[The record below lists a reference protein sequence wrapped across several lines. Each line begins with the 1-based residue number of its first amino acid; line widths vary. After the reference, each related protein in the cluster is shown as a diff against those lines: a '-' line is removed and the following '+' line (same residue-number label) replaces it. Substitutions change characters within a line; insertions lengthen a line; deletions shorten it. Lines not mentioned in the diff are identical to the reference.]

1 VKPVVYCAT
10 CATKLDERDSEGGSR
25 CPNCGRS
32 WYQNS
37 SPTVAAAIVEDGRV
51 LVSFRA
57 IEPKKGKA
65 DIPGGF
71 LKPGE
76 EPLGG
81 LRREIREE
89 LGVEI
94 EVSFEDF
101 IQGASHTYGEEG
113 DWVLS
118 LGFAARLVSG
128 DIVPADDVAEARWV
142 TYGELDDLDFAWP
155 HDRDLAKAA
164 LSKQMGE

>member
-1 VKPVVYCAT
+1 VKPVVYCAA
-10 CATKLDERDSEGGSR
+10 CATKLDDRDCEGGST

-37 SPTVAAAIVEDGRV
+37 SPTVTAAIVKDGRV

-57 IEPKKGKA
+57 FEPKKGKA
-65 DIPGGF
+65 DTPGGF

-76 EPLGG
+76 EPLEG

-101 IQGASHTYGEEG
+101 IQGVPHTYGDEG

-164 LSKQMGE
+164 LTKPLDE